1 MTYCN
6 RNCVVESST
15 IWQLLTKSW
24 IRIIF
29 KLKVPFL
36 RIDPTEIFTYEY
48 KDICYKSTHQN
59 ILMIIKNWEPLNY
72 TPINTLWY
80 IYTLGYYA
88 ALKK

>member
-48 KDICYKSTHQN
+48 KDICYKSSSKHSYDNKKLGATELHTN
-59 ILMIIKNWEPLNY
+59 KYIMVYLYPGILCS
-72 TPINTLWY
+72 T
-80 IYTLGYYA
+80 
-88 ALKK
+88 

>member
-1 MTYCN
+1 M
-6 RNCVVESST
+6 ST
-15 IWQLLTKSW
+15 KIYA
-24 IRIIF
+24 IRA
-29 KLKVPFL
+29 
-36 RIDPTEIFTYEY
+36 
-48 KDICYKSTHQN
+48 HQN